1 VSRKT
6 VLLFPSQWAYRSW
19 CATALE
25 QSVEVFST
33 ERQLDDGQGAA
44 FVFGAPPPRPHSSA
58 PLLD

>member
-33 ERQLDDGQGAA
+33 ERLLDDGQGAA
-44 FVFGAPPPRPHSSA
+44 FVFGALAA
-58 PLLD
+58 PAA